1 MAEVYEGSCVLEV
14 DGIEVDVTK
23 LNVKIKTGR
32 KLVKTMN
39 STGRAKGYAQGIE
52 EITLSIT
59 AVEPKDGTVIDW
71 KNIKDAKLTKYP
83 LNNAEKRTSYLGCFT
98 IDVGASHS
106 VDDETQVDVEMG
118 ALREVVE

>member
-1 MAEVYEGSCVLEV
+1 MAEIYEGSCVLEV
-14 DGIEVDVTK
+14 DGEEIEVTK
-23 LNVKIKTGR
+23 LDVKINTGR

-39 STGRAKGYAQGIE
+39 SRGRALGHAQGIE

-59 AVEPKDGTVIDW
+59 AVEPKDGRVIDW

-98 IDVGASHS
+98 IEVGESYS
-106 VDDETQVDVEMG
+106 VDNEMSRDIQMG
-118 ALREVVE
+118 ALQEVIE